1 MFTLPQLLEEDVT
14 EINAALRD
22 LVSKSESLNALVI
35 DKGGFLVTNQGHWDD
50 FDSTTVAALSAG
62 SYAANGEIANL
73 IGEKSFSH
81 IYQQGETHSL
91 LVSNIDENVLL
102 CVIFKGMTGVG
113 AVKYYATTAVQRIA
127 EQLKKA
133 GARDP
138 ESGLDLSVLNMADTG
153 PLFPR
158 KTG

>member
-1 MFTLPQLLEEDVT
+1 MFTLPQLLEEDVQ
-14 EINAALRD
+14 ELNSALRE
-22 LVSKSESLNALVI
+22 LVSKSESLNALII
-35 DKGGFLVTNQGHWDD
+35 DKGGFLVTNQGHWDA

-102 CVIFKGMTGVG
+102 CVIFKAMTGVG

-127 EQLKKA
+127 TQLKIA
-133 GARDP
+133 AERSPDA
-138 ESGLDLSVLNMADTG
+138 GLDLSVLNMADTA
-153 PLFPR
+153 PLFQR
-158 KTG
+158 KVG